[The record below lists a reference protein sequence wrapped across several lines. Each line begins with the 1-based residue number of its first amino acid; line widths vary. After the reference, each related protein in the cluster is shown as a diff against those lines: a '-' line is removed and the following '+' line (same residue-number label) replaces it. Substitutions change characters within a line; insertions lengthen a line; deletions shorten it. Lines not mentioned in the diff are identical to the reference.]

1 MSRYKRRRL
10 TDTREATFTEIDPI
24 DHLGL
29 EDENSVKDAKIF
41 HSEQTKS
48 LFVHSLPSTAT
59 TESLTKFFSQSCPLK
74 HATIVAD
81 PKTKACKGYGFVT
94 FADTGD
100 AKDAMETYNG
110 SVFEGKK
117 IRVEAAEP
125 RRRGLNEDG
134 GTREKRPHAALLA
147 PVSKPVQVRR
157 QSDNQGPPKLIVRNL
172 PWSIKEPE
180 QLSAL
185 FTSYAK
191 VKHAIL
197 PKKHPHLSAGFGF
210 VVLQRRKDGDH
221 ALQSVNGKEVEGRK
235 LAVDWAVEKSVWD
248 ALHKEQGRNLQTQ
261 ILKDSITCEA
271 SPKIQSEADDDNS
284 TANQFITDDADDAGD
299 AGDAHVSDIDSH
311 GESDYE
317 LHKGLDH
324 GEDRIRQTL
333 FVQNIPFTVTEDV
346 LREHFHSFGSLRYA
360 RIVLD
365 TVTER
370 SKGVGFVCFYSQ
382 ENTDAC
388 LRGAPRSHLMNI
400 NKAADGASGTAPG
413 TRSLLESYLADP
425 TGRYTLEGRVLH
437 VSRAIQK
444 GEAERLTV
452 ANRTLRDLQ
461 DKDKRRLYLLSE
473 GNIPSNSPLYN
484 QLVASEIKMRE
495 DSARQRHNLIKGNPS
510 LHLSLTRL
518 SIRNL
523 PHNITSKT
531 LKALARKAVVGFA
544 TEVKAGIRQPIS
556 KEEVSRGGHIL
567 KEAEKAYK
575 AKGKGIVKQAKV
587 IFEGREG
594 QKVTETS
601 GAGRSRGY
609 GFIEYTSHRWALMG
623 LRWLNGRGVT
633 DILQQDQGLDIT
645 REEFKDKKKRLIV
658 EFAIENS
665 QVTGRRQEREIK
677 ARERSQIGSEKR
689 ESEGVRGTRSKTL
702 SKNQEMAKMRK
713 KGQDTEGSRNMSN
726 IKPTPKILHGKEDQ
740 SGTLDDSSKLA
751 RRQRIIG
758 KKRMIRKHRK
768 ST

>member
-10 TDTREATFTEIDPI
+10 TDTREATCTEITPI

-29 EDENSVKDAKIF
+29 EDQNSVKDAKIF
-41 HSEQTKS
+41 RSEQTKS

-74 HATIVAD
+74 HATIVLD

-94 FADTGD
+94 FADAED
-100 AKDAMETYNG
+100 AKSAIQTYNR

-125 RRRGLNEDG
+125 RQRGLNEDEE
-134 GTREKRPHAALLA
+134 TRKKRPHASLLA
-147 PVSKPVQVRR
+147 PASKPVQARR

-180 QLSAL
+180 QLAAL

-221 ALQSVNGKEVEGRK
+221 ALQSVNGTEIEGRK

-248 ALHKEQGRNLQTQ
+248 ALHKEHDGNVQTQ
-261 ILKDSITCEA
+261 TLKDSITSDA
-271 SPKIQSEADDDNS
+271 SPGIQSEASDDNF
-284 TANQFITDDADDAGD
+284 TADQLITDDADDADDTDD
-299 AGDAHVSDIDSH
+299 ADDAHASDNENH

-324 GEDRIRQTL
+324 EGDRIKQTL
-333 FVQNIPFTVTEDV
+333 FVLNIPFTVTEDV
-346 LREHFHSFGSLRYA
+346 LSEHFRSFGSLRYA

-382 ENTDAC
+382 ENADAC
-388 LRGAPRSHLMNI
+388 LRGAPRSHLMNT
-400 NKAADGASGTAPG
+400 NKAADASGTPPG

-444 GEAERLTV
+444 GEAERLTA
-452 ANRTLRDLQ
+452 ANRTFRDLQ

-495 DSARQRHNLIKGNPS
+495 DSARQRQNLIKGNPS

-523 PHNITSKT
+523 SHNITSKT

-544 TEVKAGIRQPIS
+544 TEVKTGIRQPIS

-567 KEAEKAYK
+567 KEAEKAYR

-587 IFEGREG
+587 VFEGREG

-623 LRWLNGRGVT
+623 LRWLNGRGVK
-633 DILQQDQGLDIT
+633 DIFEQDQDLEIT

-677 ARERSQIGSEKR
+677 ARERSQITSEKR
-689 ESEGVRGTRSKTL
+689 ESGEMRGNRSKAM

-713 KGQDTEGSRNMSN
+713 RRQDTEGSRDKPN
-726 IKPTPKILHGKEDQ
+726 IKPATKISHGKEDQ
-740 SGTLDDSSKLA
+740 SGTLDDASKPA

-768 ST
+768 